1 MTSSHKRKAGEIRKS
16 VPEGTKYQFATIPG
30 FRTVNN
36 SQLDASPG
44 QHVYSY
50 RAREAVVTI
59 LSILLRLVT
68 CQKVLDNKPPSQ

>member
-16 VPEGTKYQFATIPG
+16 VPEGTKYQFATIQG
-30 FRTVNN
+30 FRTYTVNN

-68 CQKVLDNKPPSQ
+68 CKKVC